1 MDSCADVA
9 SQMIAY
15 SETKDGKRFEWKSDG
30 KHEIK
35 IPVVIL
41 VNGNTASAAEILT
54 GAMKDYKKATV
65 LGTTTYGK
73 GIIQNTY
80 GLGDG
85 TAVEFTVGQYYLPND
100 ETIHQQGIDPDIE
113 LDMDSEAY
121 LKDGTDNQLE
131 AALKQLIK

>member
-1 MDSCADVA
+1 M
-9 SQMIAY
+9 
-15 SETKDGKRFEWKSDG
+15 
-30 KHEIK
+30 
-35 IPVVIL
+35 VIL
-41 VNGNTASAAEILT
+41 VNQNTASAAEILT

-65 LGTTTYGK
+65 LGTKTYGK

-100 ETIHQQGIDPDIE
+100 ETIHEIGIEPDIE
-113 LDMDSEAY
+113 LELDAEAY

-131 AALKQLIK
+131 AALKELKK